1 MALQLAHF
9 LLLTLLLLNSSS
21 LKPQKKKTHTH
32 THTPYSQAKTVSTLF
47 TLQKWPQS
55 P

>member
-32 THTPYSQAKTVSTLF
+32 TPYSQAKTVSTLF